1 MDHKQGYKAE
11 IHDDVIV
18 KSETP
23 QSAPKA
29 RVQPSFKNWHTWNF
43 VVFSLLSVISVASL
57 LTAAVTCTSRRYL
70 HCWNLAVA

>member
-18 KSETP
+18 KNETP

-29 RVQPSFKNWHTWNF
+29 RVQPSFKNWHT
-43 VVFSLLSVISVASL
+43 
-57 LTAAVTCTSRRYL
+57 
-70 HCWNLAVA
+70 